1 MQEVDCMNENLGP
14 DLTSNQFCQFPY
26 LESDDHTSVYYGVI
40 VRVTHIDICKHK
52 TVGWNLV

>member
-52 TVGWNLV
+52 TVG